1 MDRQNA
7 EPAAQGLGL
16 IGVSER
22 FAPVQA
28 TRAVHSQPGKSA
40 RLLIDFIRGTNHGD

>member
-16 IGVSER
+16 VGVRER
-22 FAPVQA
+22 FAPVHG

-40 RLLIDFIRGTNHGD
+40 RLLIDISRGTNHGD